1 MIPFTV
7 FLAKFPAL
15 SVQLDFLE
23 PEDPLLLSF
32 LLGSGEHDADLPFA
46 LLPPALT
53 SGESDVSVLLRTGVA
68 SDERRRGDCCS

>member
-7 FLAKFPAL
+7 FLARFPAL

-23 PEDPLLLSF
+23 PNEDALLSF
-32 LLGSGEHDADLPFA
+32 LFGSGEHDADLPFA

-53 SGESDVSVLLRTGVA
+53 SGESDVSALPRTGVA
-68 SDERRRGDCCS
+68 SDERRRGDCS